1 MSDQAARVWRQPA
14 PVTLPSGYELAPWG
28 SRFFAWMIDLIIV
41 LSPLGIA
48 KVGGLI
54 FAASGSK
61 AGLGIASLAL
71 PLLLLTIVCYPLTM
85 TRKGSRNGQTWG
97 KQLVGI
103 RVVRDTGEPFGAGA
117 SMLRESVIKFIVF
130 DWLGIIIVFIP
141 FLLNY
146 LSPLWDPQNRALHD
160 RMASSHVVSAG
171 S

>member
-1 MSDQAARVWRQPA
+1 MSDQADAWRQPA
-14 PVTLPSGYELAPWG
+14 PVTLSSGHELASWG
-28 SRFFAWMIDLIIV
+28 SRFAAWIIDLIVV

-54 FAASGSK
+54 FAASGST

-71 PLLLLTIVCYPLTM
+71 PLFLLAIVCYPLTM

-97 KQLVGI
+97 KQLFEI
-103 RVVRDTGEPFGAGA
+103 RVVRDTGEPYGAGA
-117 SMLRESVIKFIVF
+117 AMLRESVIKLIVF

-146 LSPLWDPQNRALHD
+146 LLFPLTDRENRALHD
-160 RMASSHVVSAG
+160 RIASSHVVRA
-171 S
+171 